1 MRIPFKP
8 VALGAATIAHRN
20 GPRYGNHSVS
30 SSTVLM
36 TTTGKIMLADYD
48 GSSFTTTLNASIT
61 GAPTWVEFVKP
72 NLLYAV
78 DEWDIGMRVFNLDFA
93 ANGSATLSAPIAQAN
108 GSSGVV
114 HLEFSQD
121 GTRMV
126 GSAYGG
132 GAVDIWDVSD
142 GQLELLKTIPS
153 VGELG
158 PVKPN
163 QAAPHPHEA
172 VLEPSGRYF
181 AVNDLGTDE
190 ILLIDSKDDA
200 FDLVKTV
207 KVEPAGCGPR
217 HGVFYPAGAEEATH
231 YLLVCEL
238 ANTVVVYELSYSA
251 DDITFTEVQSVSTFE
266 SGTAPQGAAA
276 GEIVLAPTGT
286 DLYVSNRLV
295 GGDSDTIA
303 HFRLESIAGLSL
315 TLVSE
320 VPSGGVL
327 PRMFSLSTD
336 GTELLVG
343 NQNGPVGVAALA
355 INRDG
360 SITAKPKATIDVGLF
375 GGEGFGPP
383 YIKQIR

>member
-1 MRIPFKP
+1 MKIPFHSA
-8 VALGAATIAHRN
+8 ALGAAALSRRGCNETSAA
-20 GPRYGNHSVS
+20 P
-30 SSTVLM
+30 STVLL
-36 TTTGKIMLADYD
+36 TTTGKILVATFD
-48 GSSFTTTLNASIT
+48 GSSFTTTLNESIT
-61 GAPTWVEFVKP
+61 GAPTWVEFVEP

-78 DEWDIGMRVFNLDFA
+78 DEWDVGLRVFNLDVA
-93 ANGSATLSAPIAQAN
+93 DDGSATLSEPIAEAN

-121 GTRMV
+121 GSRLV

-132 GAVDIWDVSD
+132 GSVDVWDVSG
-142 GQLELLKTIPS
+142 GQLNLLKTIAS
-153 VGELG
+153 EGELG

-172 VLEPSGRYF
+172 VLDPSGRFF

-190 ILLIDSKDDA
+190 ILVIDSKDDA
-200 FDLVKTV
+200 FNLATTV

-217 HGVFYPAGAEEATH
+217 HGVFFPADGQEATH
-231 YLLVCEL
+231 YILVCEL
-238 ANTVVVYELSYSA
+238 ANAVKVYELEYRA
-251 DDITFTEVQSVSTFE
+251 DDIAFTEVQSVSTFA
-266 SGTAPQGAAA
+266 SGTAPSGAAA
-276 GEIVLAPTGT
+276 GEIVLASSGE

-295 GGDSDTIA
+295 GGASDTLA
-303 HFRLESIAGLSL
+303 HFSVDTSSGLAL
-315 TLVSE
+315 TLESE

-336 GTELLVG
+336 GSELFVG
-343 NQNGPVGVAALA
+343 NQNGPAGVAVFDV
-355 INRDG
+355 NEDG
-360 SITAKPKATIDVGLF
+360 SLAAEPKATIDVGEF